1 MQINRR
7 LFIASL
13 GGPAAVALMSS
24 EQKASAL
31 EAYMI
36 EKLNEEVEGAQSGQ
50 AAPKYPTVAE
60 IEAQNAK
67 RTGVRRGAGSVFNA
81 TGPGGAPRGLLP
93 RMSDKPTL
101 VEFFEK
107 RF

>member
-1 MQINRR
+1 MEINRR
-7 LFIASL
+7 WFIASL

-36 EKLNEEVEGAQSGQ
+36 EKLNEEVESVQSG

-60 IEAQNAK
+60 IEAQNAR

-81 TGPGGAPRGLLP
+81 TGAGGAPRGLLD
-93 RMSDKPTL
+93 RKSTRL
-101 VEFFEK
+101 NSSHI
-107 RF
+107 